1 MQVTITEEK
10 LNVNTYDKVN
20 VKIGDV
26 ISLVAGQGVIQ
37 INTIVK
43 SYKCGEAIGGHK
55 VVYLEGDK
63 IYIADYLNLNI
74 VNKIV
79 GVTRQAGN
87 TGDYVEV
94 VIFGELAYDFATDA
108 GDYYLF
114 NAGMLQT
121 TIANN
126 GIIVKI
132 GKYVQDKVLFIEIG
146 EYIIRN

>member
-10 LNVNTYDKVN
+10 LNVNTNDKVS

-26 ISLVAGQGVIQ
+26 ISLTSSQ

-87 TGDYVEV
+87 IDDYVEV

-114 NAGMLQT
+114 TAGALQT
-121 TIANN
+121 AIANN
-126 GIIVKI
+126 GVIVKI
-132 GKYVQDKVLFIEIG
+132 GKYVQEKVLFVEIG

>member
-1 MQVTITEEK
+1 MQVNITE
-10 LNVNTYDKVN
+10 DKVN

-26 ISLVAGQGVIQ
+26 INLSSSQV
-37 INTIVK
+37 NTIVK

-55 VVYLEGDK
+55 VVYLENDK

-87 TGDYVEV
+87 ADDYIEV
-94 VIFGELAYDFATDA
+94 VIFGEIVYDFATSA

-114 NAGMLQT
+114 TEGTLRT
-121 TIANN
+121 SIANN

-132 GKYVQDKVLFIEIG
+132 GKYIQDKVLFVDIG

>member
-10 LNVNTYDKVN
+10 LNVSTNDKVS

-26 ISLVAGQGVIQ
+26 ISLTSSQ

-55 VVYLEGDK
+55 VVYLEGNK

-87 TGDYVEV
+87 IDDYVEV
-94 VIFGELAYDFATDA
+94 VIFGELAYDFATSA

-114 NAGMLQT
+114 TAGTLQT
-121 TIANN
+121 AIANN
-126 GIIVKI
+126 GVIVKI
-132 GKYVQDKVLFIEIG
+132 GKYVQEKVLFIEIG

>member
-10 LNVNTYDKVN
+10 LNVSTNDKVS

-26 ISLVAGQGVIQ
+26 ISLTSNQ

-63 IYIADYLNLNI
+63 IYIADYLNVNI

-87 TGDYVEV
+87 IDDYVEV

-114 NAGMLQT
+114 TAGALQT
-121 TIANN
+121 AIANS

-132 GKYVQDKVLFIEIG
+132 GKYVQEKVLFIEIG

>member
-10 LNVNTYDKVN
+10 LNVSTNDKVS

-26 ISLVAGQGVIQ
+26 ISLTSSQV
-37 INTIVK
+37 NTIVK
-43 SYKCGEAIGGHK
+43 VYQCGEAIGGHK
-55 VVYLEGDK
+55 VVYLENDK
-63 IYIADYLNLNI
+63 IYIADYLNVNI

-87 TGDYVEV
+87 IDDYVEV
-94 VIFGELAYDFATDA
+94 VIFGEIVYDFATNA

-114 NAGMLQT
+114 TAGMLQT
-121 TIANN
+121 AIASN

-132 GKYVQDKVLFIEIG
+132 GKYVQEKVLFIEIG

>member
-10 LNVNTYDKVN
+10 LNVNTNDKVN

-43 SYKCGEAIGGHK
+43 SYQCGEAIGGHK
-55 VVYLEGDK
+55 VVYLEG
-63 IYIADYLNLNI
+63 
-74 VNKIV
+74 
-79 GVTRQAGN
+79 AGN
-87 TGDYVEV
+87 IDDYVEV
-94 VIFGELAYDFATDA
+94 VIFGEIAYDFAINA

-114 NAGMLQT
+114 TEGTLRTA
-121 TIANN
+121 IANN

-132 GKYVQDKVLFIEIG
+132 GKYIQDKVLFIEIG

>member
-1 MQVTITEEK
+1 MQVTITEDK
-10 LNVNTYDKVN
+10 LNVNTNDKVN

-26 ISLVAGQGVIQ
+26 ISLTSNP

-43 SYKCGEAIGGHK
+43 SYQCGEAIGGHK

-87 TGDYVEV
+87 AGDYVEV

-114 NAGMLQT
+114 IEGTLQT
-121 TIANN
+121 SIASN

-132 GKYVQDKVLFIEIG
+132 GKYVQEKVLFVEIG